1 MRPMRADFALPRAVS
16 AWWWS
21 AIGAAV
27 SLAVALAWDRVSTI
41 RSITGLRAEQ
51 VAHDESIEA
60 MRDVSAVVPPTAPK
74 AYDFSAR
81 EMLHQH
87 ETPWPRLLDAME
99 AVGLQDVRVVNLDYA
114 AAEGQARVEIA
125 VAQQALALDYV
136 AALNWGLPDS
146 DAAWRWSVLRIEQGR
161 IDGAA
166 RAVLVSRWA
175 TR

>member
-27 SLAVALAWDRVSTI
+27 SLAGALAWDRVSTI

-51 VAHDESIEA
+51 VAHDDSIRA
-60 MRDVSAVVPPTAPK
+60 MREASVVVPPTAPK
-74 AYDFSAR
+74 AYDLSAR

-87 ETPWPRLLDAME
+87 GTPWPRLLDAME
-99 AVGLQDVRVVNLDYA
+99 TVDLQGVRVVNLDYA

-136 AALNWGLPDS
+136 TALNSGLPHS
-146 DAAWRWSVLRIEQGR
+146 GVAWRWSVLRIEQGR
-161 IDGAA
+161 ADGAA
-166 RAVLVSRWA
+166 RAVLLARWA
-175 TR
+175 TK